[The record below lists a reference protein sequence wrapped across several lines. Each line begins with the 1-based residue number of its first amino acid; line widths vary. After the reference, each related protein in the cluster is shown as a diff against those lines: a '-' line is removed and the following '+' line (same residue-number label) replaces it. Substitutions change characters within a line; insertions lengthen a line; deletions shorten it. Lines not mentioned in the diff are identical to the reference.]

1 VIVTDE
7 MLKKLKASLPELP
20 EARKHRFISDL
31 GLSVSDA
38 EMLTDTRAMA
48 DYFEAVYKGV
58 GNAKAVAN
66 MVITEVRRV
75 LNERGG
81 EIENFPVDPDRL
93 AGVIRLK
100 EEDKI
105 SSSAMQT
112 VFNAMLDDSRD
123 AHTIA
128 GELNLMQVSDTSFL
142 EPMVDEI
149 LTANPDKVNAYLAG
163 KTGLMGFFVGQ
174 IMQKSQGKA
183 NPKLVSEMIIRK
195 MSEQGA

>member
-1 VIVTDE
+1 MI
-7 MLKKLKASLPELP
+7 
-20 EARKHRFISDL
+20 
-31 GLSVSDA
+31 
-38 EMLTDTRAMA
+38 
-48 DYFEAVYKGV
+48 
-58 GNAKAVAN
+58 
-66 MVITEVRRV
+66 ITEVRRV
-75 LNERGG
+75 LNERDGQ
-81 EIENFPVDPDRL
+81 IENFPVDPDRL

-100 EEDKI
+100 DEDKI

-123 AHTIA
+123 AQTIA

-149 LTANPDKVNAYLAG
+149 LTANPDKVKAYLAG